1 MEEEAQPGAEHNMA
15 FCSGRFASS
24 FLHRSLYLSIS
35 CHFIPFLNKGVV
47 TPAPESEWEYH
58 SRPFSTPDYGTGSFA
73 SDLMVSVPWLELAL
87 LLDLKLLLEI
97 IYFKHFIVSHHI
109 LRISI

>member
-1 MEEEAQPGAEHNMA
+1 MFWSVCIIIPAPIVISLDQL
-15 FCSGRFASS
+15 S
-24 FLHRSLYLSIS
+24 FH
-35 CHFIPFLNKGVV
+35 PFPLFTGNKGVV

-109 LRISI
+109 LQISI